1 MLVVLI
7 FMEAPVVSQQISDK
21 FAFALGLY
29 LSLRYTRT

>member
-21 FAFALGLY
+21 FASAFAFRY
-29 LSLRYTRT
+29 LCKE